1 MTLSGSRKL
10 KFKAVSEFIAQLPFI
25 IKGNTV
31 QNIKDTENENIE
43 LAKQINT
50 SRVFEPTISDPLD
63 DVMEIL
69 DMPEPEHKKTFPY
82 VEPTVELSTRWN
94 RKLWKKNQRWL
105 PDLMTKINKVNDVAT
120 EQKKQKEIEDVIVS
134 VITDPIPNNN
144 FWWED
149 EIFDFNYNQ
158 PTIDSSKLFYNDI
171 KKETTNILKDID
183 INALSE
189 NILRNLRPVDNREI
203 QELMDDFIP
212 IDDRTTRKRRWW

>member
-1 MTLSGSRKL
+1 MLNLLLNFQPDEIENYEKR
-10 KFKAVSEFIAQLPFI
+10 
-25 IKGNTV
+25 
-31 QNIKDTENENIE
+31 IKDDYT
-43 LAKQINT
+43 
-50 SRVFEPTISDPLD
+50 
-63 DVMEIL
+63 
-69 DMPEPEHKKTFPY
+69 
-82 VEPTVELSTRWN
+82 
-94 RKLWKKNQRWL
+94 
-105 PDLMTKINKVNDVAT
+105 DLMTKINKVNDVAT

-189 NILRNLRPVDNREI
+189 NILRNLKPVDNRNI

-212 IDDRTTRKRRWW
+212 TDDRTTRKRR

>member
-1 MTLSGSRKL
+1 MLNLLLNFQPDEIEIYEKR
-10 KFKAVSEFIAQLPFI
+10 
-25 IKGNTV
+25 
-31 QNIKDTENENIE
+31 IKDDYT
-43 LAKQINT
+43 
-50 SRVFEPTISDPLD
+50 
-63 DVMEIL
+63 
-69 DMPEPEHKKTFPY
+69 
-82 VEPTVELSTRWN
+82 
-94 RKLWKKNQRWL
+94 
-105 PDLMTKINKVNDVAT
+105 DLMTKINKVNDVAT
-120 EQKKQKEIEDVIVS
+120 EQKKQKEMEDVIVS

-189 NILRNLRPVDNREI
+189 NILRNLRPVDNRDI

-212 IDDRTTRKRRWW
+212 IDDRTTRKRR

>member
-1 MTLSGSRKL
+1 
-10 KFKAVSEFIAQLPFI
+10 
-25 IKGNTV
+25 
-31 QNIKDTENENIE
+31 
-43 LAKQINT
+43 
-50 SRVFEPTISDPLD
+50 
-63 DVMEIL
+63 
-69 DMPEPEHKKTFPY
+69 
-82 VEPTVELSTRWN
+82 
-94 RKLWKKNQRWL
+94 
-105 PDLMTKINKVNDVAT
+105 MTKINNVNDVAT
-120 EQKKQKEIEDVIVS
+120 EQKKQKEMEDVIVS

-189 NILRNLRPVDNREI
+189 NILRNLRPVDNRNI

>member
-1 MTLSGSRKL
+1 MLNLLLNFQPDEIENYEKR
-10 KFKAVSEFIAQLPFI
+10 
-25 IKGNTV
+25 
-31 QNIKDTENENIE
+31 IKDDYT
-43 LAKQINT
+43 
-50 SRVFEPTISDPLD
+50 
-63 DVMEIL
+63 
-69 DMPEPEHKKTFPY
+69 
-82 VEPTVELSTRWN
+82 
-94 RKLWKKNQRWL
+94 
-105 PDLMTKINKVNDVAT
+105 DLMTKINKVNDVAT
-120 EQKKQKEIEDVIVS
+120 EQKKQKEMEDVIVS

-189 NILRNLRPVDNREI
+189 KILRNLRPVDNREI

-212 IDDRTTRKRRWW
+212 IDDRTTRKRR

>member
-1 MTLSGSRKL
+1 MLNLLLNFQPDEIENYEKR
-10 KFKAVSEFIAQLPFI
+10 
-25 IKGNTV
+25 
-31 QNIKDTENENIE
+31 IKDDYT
-43 LAKQINT
+43 
-50 SRVFEPTISDPLD
+50 
-63 DVMEIL
+63 
-69 DMPEPEHKKTFPY
+69 
-82 VEPTVELSTRWN
+82 
-94 RKLWKKNQRWL
+94 
-105 PDLMTKINKVNDVAT
+105 DLMTKINKVNDVAT
-120 EQKKQKEIEDVIVS
+120 EQKKQKEMEDVVS

-212 IDDRTTRKRRWW
+212 IDDRTTRKRR

>member
-1 MTLSGSRKL
+1 MLNLLLNFQPDEIENYEKR
-10 KFKAVSEFIAQLPFI
+10 
-25 IKGNTV
+25 
-31 QNIKDTENENIE
+31 IKDDYT
-43 LAKQINT
+43 
-50 SRVFEPTISDPLD
+50 
-63 DVMEIL
+63 
-69 DMPEPEHKKTFPY
+69 
-82 VEPTVELSTRWN
+82 
-94 RKLWKKNQRWL
+94 
-105 PDLMTKINKVNDVAT
+105 DLMTKINKVNDVAT
-120 EQKKQKEIEDVIVS
+120 EQKKQKEMEDVIVS

-212 IDDRTTRKRRWW
+212 IDDRTTRKRR

>member
-1 MTLSGSRKL
+1 MLNLLLNFQPDEIENYEKR
-10 KFKAVSEFIAQLPFI
+10 
-25 IKGNTV
+25 
-31 QNIKDTENENIE
+31 IKDDYT
-43 LAKQINT
+43 
-50 SRVFEPTISDPLD
+50 
-63 DVMEIL
+63 
-69 DMPEPEHKKTFPY
+69 
-82 VEPTVELSTRWN
+82 
-94 RKLWKKNQRWL
+94 
-105 PDLMTKINKVNDVAT
+105 DLMTKINKVNDVAT
-120 EQKKQKEIEDVIVS
+120 EQKKQKEMEDVIVS
-134 VITDPIPNNN
+134 VIPDPIPNNN

-212 IDDRTTRKRRWW
+212 IDDRTTRKRR

>member
-1 MTLSGSRKL
+1 MLNLLLNFQPDEIENYEKR
-10 KFKAVSEFIAQLPFI
+10 
-25 IKGNTV
+25 
-31 QNIKDTENENIE
+31 IKDDYT
-43 LAKQINT
+43 
-50 SRVFEPTISDPLD
+50 
-63 DVMEIL
+63 
-69 DMPEPEHKKTFPY
+69 
-82 VEPTVELSTRWN
+82 
-94 RKLWKKNQRWL
+94 
-105 PDLMTKINKVNDVAT
+105 DLMTKINKLNDVAT
-120 EQKKQKEIEDVIVS
+120 EQKKQKEMEDVIVS
-134 VITDPIPNNN
+134 VIPDPIPNNN

-212 IDDRTTRKRRWW
+212 IDDRTTRKRR

>member
-1 MTLSGSRKL
+1 MLNL
-10 KFKAVSEFIAQLPFI
+10 LLNFQPDEI
-25 IKGNTV
+25 GNYEKR
-31 QNIKDTENENIE
+31 IKDDYT
-43 LAKQINT
+43 
-50 SRVFEPTISDPLD
+50 
-63 DVMEIL
+63 
-69 DMPEPEHKKTFPY
+69 
-82 VEPTVELSTRWN
+82 
-94 RKLWKKNQRWL
+94 
-105 PDLMTKINKVNDVAT
+105 DLMTKINKVNDVAT
-120 EQKKQKEIEDVIVS
+120 EQKKQKEMEDVIVS

-212 IDDRTTRKRRWW
+212 IDDRTTRKRR

>member
-1 MTLSGSRKL
+1 MLNLLLNFQPDETENYEKR
-10 KFKAVSEFIAQLPFI
+10 
-25 IKGNTV
+25 
-31 QNIKDTENENIE
+31 IKDDYT
-43 LAKQINT
+43 
-50 SRVFEPTISDPLD
+50 
-63 DVMEIL
+63 
-69 DMPEPEHKKTFPY
+69 
-82 VEPTVELSTRWN
+82 
-94 RKLWKKNQRWL
+94 
-105 PDLMTKINKVNDVAT
+105 DLMTKINKVNDVAT
-120 EQKKQKEIEDVIVS
+120 EQKKQKEMEDVIVS

-212 IDDRTTRKRRWW
+212 IDDRTTRKRR

>member
-1 MTLSGSRKL
+1 MLNLLLNFQPDEIENYEKR
-10 KFKAVSEFIAQLPFI
+10 
-25 IKGNTV
+25 
-31 QNIKDTENENIE
+31 IKDDYT
-43 LAKQINT
+43 
-50 SRVFEPTISDPLD
+50 
-63 DVMEIL
+63 
-69 DMPEPEHKKTFPY
+69 
-82 VEPTVELSTRWN
+82 
-94 RKLWKKNQRWL
+94 
-105 PDLMTKINKVNDVAT
+105 DLMTKINKVNDVAT
-120 EQKKQKEIEDVIVS
+120 EQKKQKEMEDVIVS

-189 NILRNLRPVDNREI
+189 NILRNLKPVDNRNI

-212 IDDRTTRKRRWW
+212 IDDRTTRKRR

>member
-1 MTLSGSRKL
+1 MLNLLLNFQPDEIENYEKR
-10 KFKAVSEFIAQLPFI
+10 
-25 IKGNTV
+25 
-31 QNIKDTENENIE
+31 IKDDYT
-43 LAKQINT
+43 
-50 SRVFEPTISDPLD
+50 
-63 DVMEIL
+63 
-69 DMPEPEHKKTFPY
+69 
-82 VEPTVELSTRWN
+82 
-94 RKLWKKNQRWL
+94 
-105 PDLMTKINKVNDVAT
+105 DLMTKINNVNDVAT
-120 EQKKQKEIEDVIVS
+120 EQKKQKEMEDVIVS

-212 IDDRTTRKRRWW
+212 IDDRTTRKRR

>member
-1 MTLSGSRKL
+1 MLNLLLNFQPDEIENYEKR
-10 KFKAVSEFIAQLPFI
+10 
-25 IKGNTV
+25 
-31 QNIKDTENENIE
+31 IKDDYT
-43 LAKQINT
+43 
-50 SRVFEPTISDPLD
+50 
-63 DVMEIL
+63 
-69 DMPEPEHKKTFPY
+69 
-82 VEPTVELSTRWN
+82 
-94 RKLWKKNQRWL
+94 
-105 PDLMTKINKVNDVAT
+105 DLMTKINNVNDVAT
-120 EQKKQKEIEDVIVS
+120 EQKKQKEMEDVIVS

-189 NILRNLRPVDNREI
+189 NILRNLRPVDNRNI

-212 IDDRTTRKRRWW
+212 IDDRTTRKRR

>member
-1 MTLSGSRKL
+1 MLNL
-10 KFKAVSEFIAQLPFI
+10 LLNFQPDEI
-25 IKGNTV
+25 
-31 QNIKDTENENIE
+31 ENYEKRIE
-43 LAKQINT
+43 
-50 SRVFEPTISDPLD
+50 D
-63 DVMEIL
+63 DY
-69 DMPEPEHKKTFPY
+69 T
-82 VEPTVELSTRWN
+82 
-94 RKLWKKNQRWL
+94 
-105 PDLMTKINKVNDVAT
+105 DLMTKINNVNDVAT
-120 EQKKQKEIEDVIVS
+120 EQKKQKEMEDVIVS

-189 NILRNLRPVDNREI
+189 NILRNLRPADNRNI

-212 IDDRTTRKRRWW
+212 IDDRTTRKRR

>member
-1 MTLSGSRKL
+1 MLNLLLNFQPDEIENYEKR
-10 KFKAVSEFIAQLPFI
+10 
-25 IKGNTV
+25 
-31 QNIKDTENENIE
+31 IKDDYT
-43 LAKQINT
+43 
-50 SRVFEPTISDPLD
+50 
-63 DVMEIL
+63 
-69 DMPEPEHKKTFPY
+69 
-82 VEPTVELSTRWN
+82 
-94 RKLWKKNQRWL
+94 
-105 PDLMTKINKVNDVAT
+105 DLMTKINKVNDVAT
-120 EQKKQKEIEDVIVS
+120 EQKKQKEMEDVVS

-189 NILRNLRPVDNREI
+189 NILRNLRPVDNRDI

-212 IDDRTTRKRRWW
+212 IDDRTTRKRR

>member
-1 MTLSGSRKL
+1 MLNLLLNFQPDEIENYEKR
-10 KFKAVSEFIAQLPFI
+10 
-25 IKGNTV
+25 
-31 QNIKDTENENIE
+31 IKDDYT
-43 LAKQINT
+43 
-50 SRVFEPTISDPLD
+50 
-63 DVMEIL
+63 
-69 DMPEPEHKKTFPY
+69 
-82 VEPTVELSTRWN
+82 
-94 RKLWKKNQRWL
+94 
-105 PDLMTKINKVNDVAT
+105 DLMTKINKVNDVAT
-120 EQKKQKEIEDVIVS
+120 EQKKQKEMEDVIVS

-189 NILRNLRPVDNREI
+189 NILRNLRPVDSREI

-212 IDDRTTRKRRWW
+212 IDDRTTRKRR

>member
-1 MTLSGSRKL
+1 MLNL
-10 KFKAVSEFIAQLPFI
+10 LLNFQPDEI
-25 IKGNTV
+25 
-31 QNIKDTENENIE
+31 ENYEKRIE
-43 LAKQINT
+43 
-50 SRVFEPTISDPLD
+50 D
-63 DVMEIL
+63 DY
-69 DMPEPEHKKTFPY
+69 T
-82 VEPTVELSTRWN
+82 
-94 RKLWKKNQRWL
+94 
-105 PDLMTKINKVNDVAT
+105 DLMTKINNVNDVAT
-120 EQKKQKEIEDVIVS
+120 EQKKQKEMEDVIVS

-189 NILRNLRPVDNREI
+189 NILRNLRPVDNRNI

-212 IDDRTTRKRRWW
+212 IDDRTTRKRR

>member
-1 MTLSGSRKL
+1 MLNLLLNFQPDEIENYEKR
-10 KFKAVSEFIAQLPFI
+10 
-25 IKGNTV
+25 
-31 QNIKDTENENIE
+31 IKDDYT
-43 LAKQINT
+43 
-50 SRVFEPTISDPLD
+50 
-63 DVMEIL
+63 
-69 DMPEPEHKKTFPY
+69 
-82 VEPTVELSTRWN
+82 
-94 RKLWKKNQRWL
+94 
-105 PDLMTKINKVNDVAT
+105 DLMTKINNVNDVAT
-120 EQKKQKEIEDVIVS
+120 EQKKQKEMEDVIVS

-189 NILRNLRPVDNREI
+189 NILSNLRPVDNREI

-212 IDDRTTRKRRWW
+212 IDDRTTRKRR

>member
-1 MTLSGSRKL
+1 MLNLLLNFQPDEIENYEKR
-10 KFKAVSEFIAQLPFI
+10 
-25 IKGNTV
+25 
-31 QNIKDTENENIE
+31 IKDDYT
-43 LAKQINT
+43 
-50 SRVFEPTISDPLD
+50 
-63 DVMEIL
+63 
-69 DMPEPEHKKTFPY
+69 
-82 VEPTVELSTRWN
+82 
-94 RKLWKKNQRWL
+94 
-105 PDLMTKINKVNDVAT
+105 DLMTKINKVNDVAT
-120 EQKKQKEIEDVIVS
+120 EQKKQKEMEDVIVS

-189 NILRNLRPVDNREI
+189 NILRNLRPVDNRDI

-212 IDDRTTRKRRWW
+212 IDDRTTRKRR

>member
-1 MTLSGSRKL
+1 MLNLLLNFQPDEIENYEKR
-10 KFKAVSEFIAQLPFI
+10 
-25 IKGNTV
+25 
-31 QNIKDTENENIE
+31 IKDDYT
-43 LAKQINT
+43 
-50 SRVFEPTISDPLD
+50 
-63 DVMEIL
+63 
-69 DMPEPEHKKTFPY
+69 
-82 VEPTVELSTRWN
+82 
-94 RKLWKKNQRWL
+94 
-105 PDLMTKINKVNDVAT
+105 DLMTKINKVNDVAT
-120 EQKKQKEIEDVIVS
+120 EQKKQKEMEDVIVS

-144 FWWED
+144 FRWED

-212 IDDRTTRKRRWW
+212 IDDRTTRKRR

>member
-1 MTLSGSRKL
+1 MLNLLLNLQPDEIENYEKR
-10 KFKAVSEFIAQLPFI
+10 
-25 IKGNTV
+25 
-31 QNIKDTENENIE
+31 IKDDYT
-43 LAKQINT
+43 
-50 SRVFEPTISDPLD
+50 
-63 DVMEIL
+63 
-69 DMPEPEHKKTFPY
+69 
-82 VEPTVELSTRWN
+82 
-94 RKLWKKNQRWL
+94 
-105 PDLMTKINKVNDVAT
+105 DLMTKINKVNDVAT

-189 NILRNLRPVDNREI
+189 NILRNLKPVDNRNI

-212 IDDRTTRKRRWW
+212 IDDRTTRKRR

>member
-1 MTLSGSRKL
+1 MLNLLLNFQPDEIENYEKR
-10 KFKAVSEFIAQLPFI
+10 
-25 IKGNTV
+25 
-31 QNIKDTENENIE
+31 IKDDYT
-43 LAKQINT
+43 
-50 SRVFEPTISDPLD
+50 
-63 DVMEIL
+63 
-69 DMPEPEHKKTFPY
+69 
-82 VEPTVELSTRWN
+82 
-94 RKLWKKNQRWL
+94 
-105 PDLMTKINKVNDVAT
+105 DLMTKINKVNDVAT

-212 IDDRTTRKRRWW
+212 IDDRTTRKRR

>member
-1 MTLSGSRKL
+1 MLNLLLNFQPDEIENYEKR
-10 KFKAVSEFIAQLPFI
+10 
-25 IKGNTV
+25 
-31 QNIKDTENENIE
+31 IKDDYT
-43 LAKQINT
+43 
-50 SRVFEPTISDPLD
+50 
-63 DVMEIL
+63 
-69 DMPEPEHKKTFPY
+69 
-82 VEPTVELSTRWN
+82 
-94 RKLWKKNQRWL
+94 
-105 PDLMTKINKVNDVAT
+105 DLMTKINKVNDVAT

-189 NILRNLRPVDNREI
+189 NILRNLRPVDNRNI

-212 IDDRTTRKRRWW
+212 IDDRTTRKRR

>member
-1 MTLSGSRKL
+1 MLNLLLNFQPDEIENYEKR
-10 KFKAVSEFIAQLPFI
+10 
-25 IKGNTV
+25 
-31 QNIKDTENENIE
+31 IKDDYT
-43 LAKQINT
+43 
-50 SRVFEPTISDPLD
+50 
-63 DVMEIL
+63 
-69 DMPEPEHKKTFPY
+69 
-82 VEPTVELSTRWN
+82 
-94 RKLWKKNQRWL
+94 
-105 PDLMTKINKVNDVAT
+105 DLMTKINKVNDVAT
-120 EQKKQKEIEDVIVS
+120 EQKKQKEMEDVIVF

-212 IDDRTTRKRRWW
+212 IDDRTTRKRR

>member
-1 MTLSGSRKL
+1 MLNLLLNFQPDEIENYEKR
-10 KFKAVSEFIAQLPFI
+10 
-25 IKGNTV
+25 
-31 QNIKDTENENIE
+31 IKDDYT
-43 LAKQINT
+43 
-50 SRVFEPTISDPLD
+50 
-63 DVMEIL
+63 
-69 DMPEPEHKKTFPY
+69 
-82 VEPTVELSTRWN
+82 
-94 RKLWKKNQRWL
+94 
-105 PDLMTKINKVNDVAT
+105 DLMTKINNVNDVAT
-120 EQKKQKEIEDVIVS
+120 EQKKQKEMEVIVS

-189 NILRNLRPVDNREI
+189 NILRNLRPVDNRNI

-212 IDDRTTRKRRWW
+212 IDDRTTRKRR

>member
-1 MTLSGSRKL
+1 MLNL
-10 KFKAVSEFIAQLPFI
+10 LLNFQPDEI
-25 IKGNTV
+25 GNYEKR
-31 QNIKDTENENIE
+31 IKDDYT
-43 LAKQINT
+43 
-50 SRVFEPTISDPLD
+50 
-63 DVMEIL
+63 
-69 DMPEPEHKKTFPY
+69 
-82 VEPTVELSTRWN
+82 
-94 RKLWKKNQRWL
+94 
-105 PDLMTKINKVNDVAT
+105 DLMTKINKVNDVAT
-120 EQKKQKEIEDVIVS
+120 EQKKQKEMEDVIVS

-149 EIFDFNYNQ
+149 EIFHFNYNQ

-212 IDDRTTRKRRWW
+212 IDDRTTRKRR

>member
-1 MTLSGSRKL
+1 MLNLLLNFQPDEIENYEKR
-10 KFKAVSEFIAQLPFI
+10 
-25 IKGNTV
+25 
-31 QNIKDTENENIE
+31 IKD
-43 LAKQINT
+43 
-50 SRVFEPTISDPLD
+50 D
-63 DVMEIL
+63 D
-69 DMPEPEHKKTFPY
+69 T
-82 VEPTVELSTRWN
+82 
-94 RKLWKKNQRWL
+94 
-105 PDLMTKINKVNDVAT
+105 DLMTKINKVNDVAT
-120 EQKKQKEIEDVIVS
+120 EQKKQKEMEDVIVS

-189 NILRNLRPVDNREI
+189 NILRNLRPVDNRNI

-212 IDDRTTRKRRWW
+212 IDDRTTRKRR

>member
-1 MTLSGSRKL
+1 MLNLLLNFQPDEIENYEKR
-10 KFKAVSEFIAQLPFI
+10 
-25 IKGNTV
+25 
-31 QNIKDTENENIE
+31 IKDDYT
-43 LAKQINT
+43 
-50 SRVFEPTISDPLD
+50 
-63 DVMEIL
+63 
-69 DMPEPEHKKTFPY
+69 
-82 VEPTVELSTRWN
+82 
-94 RKLWKKNQRWL
+94 
-105 PDLMTKINKVNDVAT
+105 DLMTKINKVNDVAT
-120 EQKKQKEIEDVIVS
+120 ERKKQKEMEDVIVS

-212 IDDRTTRKRRWW
+212 IDDRTTRKRR

>member
-1 MTLSGSRKL
+1 MLNLLLNFQPDEIENYEKR
-10 KFKAVSEFIAQLPFI
+10 
-25 IKGNTV
+25 
-31 QNIKDTENENIE
+31 IKDDYT
-43 LAKQINT
+43 
-50 SRVFEPTISDPLD
+50 
-63 DVMEIL
+63 
-69 DMPEPEHKKTFPY
+69 
-82 VEPTVELSTRWN
+82 
-94 RKLWKKNQRWL
+94 
-105 PDLMTKINKVNDVAT
+105 DLMTKINKVNDVAT

-171 KKETTNILKDID
+171 KKETTNILKDIA

-189 NILRNLRPVDNREI
+189 NILRNLKPVDNRNI

-212 IDDRTTRKRRWW
+212 IDDRTTRKRR

>member
-1 MTLSGSRKL
+1 MLNLLLNFQPDEIENYEKR
-10 KFKAVSEFIAQLPFI
+10 
-25 IKGNTV
+25 
-31 QNIKDTENENIE
+31 IKDDYT
-43 LAKQINT
+43 
-50 SRVFEPTISDPLD
+50 
-63 DVMEIL
+63 
-69 DMPEPEHKKTFPY
+69 
-82 VEPTVELSTRWN
+82 
-94 RKLWKKNQRWL
+94 
-105 PDLMTKINKVNDVAT
+105 DLMTKINKVNDVAT
-120 EQKKQKEIEDVIVS
+120 EQKKQKEMEDVIVS

-212 IDDRTTRKRRWW
+212 TDDRTTRKRR

>member
-1 MTLSGSRKL
+1 MLNLLLNFQPDEIENYEKR
-10 KFKAVSEFIAQLPFI
+10 
-25 IKGNTV
+25 
-31 QNIKDTENENIE
+31 IKDDYT
-43 LAKQINT
+43 
-50 SRVFEPTISDPLD
+50 
-63 DVMEIL
+63 
-69 DMPEPEHKKTFPY
+69 
-82 VEPTVELSTRWN
+82 
-94 RKLWKKNQRWL
+94 
-105 PDLMTKINKVNDVAT
+105 DLMTKINKVNDVAT
-120 EQKKQKEIEDVIVS
+120 EQKKQKEMEDVIVS

-189 NILRNLRPVDNREI
+189 NILRNLRPADNREI

-212 IDDRTTRKRRWW
+212 IDDRTTRKRR

>member
-1 MTLSGSRKL
+1 MLNLLSNFQPDETENYEKR
-10 KFKAVSEFIAQLPFI
+10 
-25 IKGNTV
+25 
-31 QNIKDTENENIE
+31 IKDDYT
-43 LAKQINT
+43 
-50 SRVFEPTISDPLD
+50 
-63 DVMEIL
+63 
-69 DMPEPEHKKTFPY
+69 
-82 VEPTVELSTRWN
+82 
-94 RKLWKKNQRWL
+94 
-105 PDLMTKINKVNDVAT
+105 DLMTKINKVNDVAT
-120 EQKKQKEIEDVIVS
+120 EQKKQKEMEDVIVS

-212 IDDRTTRKRRWW
+212 IDDRTTRKRR

>member
-1 MTLSGSRKL
+1 MLNLLLNFQPDEIENYEKR
-10 KFKAVSEFIAQLPFI
+10 
-25 IKGNTV
+25 
-31 QNIKDTENENIE
+31 IKDDYT
-43 LAKQINT
+43 
-50 SRVFEPTISDPLD
+50 
-63 DVMEIL
+63 
-69 DMPEPEHKKTFPY
+69 
-82 VEPTVELSTRWN
+82 
-94 RKLWKKNQRWL
+94 
-105 PDLMTKINKVNDVAT
+105 DLMTKINKVNDVAT

-189 NILRNLRPVDNREI
+189 NILRNLKPVDNRNI

-212 IDDRTTRKRRWW
+212 IDDRTTRKRR